1 MAKVDNTRNDFLQHA
16 EDLAHLGQAWE
27 LEPVRHR
34 NLGKEVVA
42 AVGERR
48 SETRRCHEC
57 NQIEHLRSACP
68 VLGRGR
74 ERGPDM
80 MLAVGKKVTEADDM
94 WIIDNEKGYTLT
106 YRDGQRVVAAK
117 DGENAAFDVGLWR
130 SVLIVQGSVERKRE
144 PAADVIM
151 AALEQGVNPANDASD
166 AVQKGTLVEFQKRM
180 DHLTYDHVD
189 RLASGPSSGIEL
201 TDHRRV
207 NCLTCAQGKQ
217 TKN

>member
-1 MAKVDNTRNDFLQHA
+1 ML
-16 EDLAHLGQAWE
+16 
-27 LEPVRHR
+27 
-34 NLGKEVVA
+34 
-42 AVGERR
+42 
-48 SETRRCHEC
+48 TRRVT
-57 NQIEHLRSACP
+57 ACTNP
-68 VLGRGR
+68 KLVELKDVYYATG
-74 ERGPDM
+74 
-80 MLAVGKKVTEADDM
+80 
-94 WIIDNEKGYTLT
+94 
-106 YRDGQRVVAAK
+106 VVHNLSHT

>member
-1 MAKVDNTRNDFLQHA
+1 
-16 EDLAHLGQAWE
+16 
-27 LEPVRHR
+27 
-34 NLGKEVVA
+34 
-42 AVGERR
+42 
-48 SETRRCHEC
+48 
-57 NQIEHLRSACP
+57 
-68 VLGRGR
+68 
-74 ERGPDM
+74 M

-94 WIIDNEKGYTLT
+94 WIIDSGSSRHFVGNESWLDEVEFCDNLDEKGYTLT